1 VDFANHRQAVIV
13 LEVNSNLKEENMV
26 TMDRIFERFLKKS
39 PVSVMVRATLEN
51 VFSPERLD
59 ELFAQNAKKQ
69 RPGQL
74 LFSTV
79 VDSMSLVV
87 CKIRPSLHA
96 VYQARKKKFG
106 VSVKSLYNK
115 INGVEPAVS
124 EALVRQTAADL
135 REIVQACGAVR
146 RPVLPGYRTLIVD
159 GNHFPGVEHR
169 IEELRTTRSGALPG
183 QALAVLEAE
192 TGLVVDAIGCEDGHS
207 QERSLLPEL
216 VQRFSPGDVVV
227 ADRNFCTTNFL
238 FDLSTQKAFFV
249 IRQHGS
255 TLTWQPTG
263 RRRRVGKCGKD
274 VIYEQIVKL
283 TDPRRDETMYARRIT
298 IKLHQPTRDG
308 DWEVHVLTNLPKK
321 ITAQRVADV
330 YGKRWSI
337 ESAFGELATVLN
349 SEIETLGH
357 PPAAVLGFC
366 VALVA
371 YNQLMV
377 VKAALRAVHGEETV
391 DSQVSSYYLA
401 DEIAGTWRGL
411 TIAVEEATW
420 SHRFSGATASQMARF
435 LLRAAKL
442 VDLSAFQKHPR
453 GPKKPRPRRTSGK
466 KQKHVSIA
474 RILAKRKL
482 AVC

>member
-1 VDFANHRQAVIV
+1 
-13 LEVNSNLKEENMV
+13 MV
-26 TMDRIFERFLKKS
+26 AMEQMFERFLAKS

-59 ELFAQNAKKQ
+59 ELFAQNAKQQ
-69 RPGQL
+69 RPSQL
-74 LFSTV
+74 LFSAV

-96 VYQARKKKFG
+96 VYQANKKEFS
-106 VSVKSLYNK
+106 VSIKSLYNK
-115 INGVEPAVS
+115 VNGIEPAVS
-124 EALVRQTAADL
+124 EALVRETAADL
-135 REIVQACGAVR
+135 RDIVQACGAAR
-146 RPVLPGYRTLIVD
+146 SPLLPGYRTLIVD

-183 QALAVLEAE
+183 QAIAVLEAE
-192 TGLVVDAIGCEDGHS
+192 TQLVVDVIGCEDGHS

-216 VQRFSPGDVVV
+216 AKRISPRDVVV

-238 FDLSTQKAFFV
+238 FDLKRQKAFFV

-255 TLTWQPTG
+255 TLTWQLTG
-263 RRRRVGKCGKD
+263 RRCRVGKCGKD
-274 VIYEQIVKL
+274 VIYEQIAKL
-283 TDPRRDETMYARRIT
+283 TDPRSGETMYVRRIT
-298 IKLHQPTRDG
+298 IKLHRPTRDG
-308 DWEVHVLTNLPKK
+308 DSEVHVLTNLPKK

-337 ESAFGELATVLN
+337 ETAFGELATVLN

-391 DSQVSSYYLA
+391 DSHVSSYYLA

-411 TIAVEEATW
+411 TIAVDNAIW
-420 SHRFSGATASQMARF
+420 SRRFSGATASQMARF

-453 GPKKPRPRRTSGK
+453 GPKKPRPKKTSGK

-482 AVC
+482 AAC

>member
-1 VDFANHRQAVIV
+1 
-13 LEVNSNLKEENMV
+13 MV
-26 TMDRIFERFLKKS
+26 AMERMFERFLKKS

-51 VFSPERLD
+51 VFSPKRLD
-59 ELFAQNAKKQ
+59 KVFAQNAKQQ
-69 RPGQL
+69 RPSQL

-96 VYQARKKKFG
+96 VYQANKKEFS

-115 INGVEPAVS
+115 VNGVEPAVS
-124 EALVRQTAADL
+124 EALVRETATDL
-135 REIVQACGAVR
+135 CDIVQACGAAR
-146 RPVLPGYRTLIVD
+146 WPLLPGYRTLIVD

-183 QALAVLEAE
+183 QAIAVLEAE
-192 TGLVVDAIGCEDGHS
+192 TQLVVDAIGCEDGHS

-216 VQRFSPGDVVV
+216 ARRISRRDVVV

-238 FDLSTQKAFFV
+238 FDLRAQKAFFV

-255 TLTWQPTG
+255 TLTWQLTG

-283 TDPRRDETMYARRIT
+283 TDPRRGETMYVRRIT

-308 DWEVHVLTNLPKK
+308 DSQVHVLTNLPKK
-321 ITAQRVADV
+321 ITARQVAKV

-337 ESAFGELATVLN
+337 ETAFGELATVLN

-371 YNQLMV
+371 YNQLIV

-391 DSQVSSYYLA
+391 DSHVSSYYLA

-411 TIAVEEATW
+411 AIAVDDTIW
-420 SHRFSGATASQMARF
+420 SRRFSGATASQMARF

-453 GPKKPRPRRTSGK
+453 GPKKPPPKKTSGK

-482 AVC
+482 AKC

>member
-1 VDFANHRQAVIV
+1 
-13 LEVNSNLKEENMV
+13 MV
-26 TMDRIFERFLKKS
+26 AMERMFERFLKKS

-51 VFSPERLD
+51 VFSPQRLD
-59 ELFAQNAKKQ
+59 ELFAQNAKQQ
-69 RPGQL
+69 RPSQL
-74 LFSTV
+74 LFSAV
-79 VDSMSLVV
+79 VNSMSLVV

-96 VYQARKKKFG
+96 VYQANKKEFS

-115 INGVEPAVS
+115 VNGVEPAVS
-124 EALVRQTAADL
+124 EALVRETAIDL
-135 REIVQACGAVR
+135 RNIVQACGAVR
-146 RPVLPGYRTLIVD
+146 SPLLPGYRTLIVD

-169 IEELRTTRSGALPG
+169 IGELRTTRSGALPG
-183 QALAVLEAE
+183 QAIAVLEAE
-192 TGLVVDAIGCEDGHS
+192 SQLVVDAIGCEDGHS

-216 VQRFSPGDVVV
+216 AKRISPRDVVV
-227 ADRNFCTTNFL
+227 ADRNFCTTGFL
-238 FDLSTQKAFFV
+238 FDLKAQKAFFV

-255 TLTWQPTG
+255 TLTWQLTG

-283 TDPRRDETMYARRIT
+283 TDPRRGETMYARRIT

-308 DWEVHVLTNLPKK
+308 DYEVHVLTNLPKE
-321 ITAQRVADV
+321 IAALQVAKV

-337 ESAFGELATVLN
+337 ETAFGELAAVLN

-391 DSQVSSYYLA
+391 DAQVSSYYLA

-411 TIAVEEATW
+411 AIAVDDTIW
-420 SHRFSGATASQMARF
+420 SRRFSGATPSQMARF

-453 GPKKPRPRRTSGK
+453 GPKKPLPKKTSGK

-482 AVC
+482 AKC

>member
-1 VDFANHRQAVIV
+1 
-13 LEVNSNLKEENMV
+13 MV
-26 TMDRIFERFLKKS
+26 AMERMFERFLKKS

-51 VFSPERLD
+51 VFSPQRLD
-59 ELFAQNAKKQ
+59 QLFAQNAKQQ
-69 RPGQL
+69 RPSEL

-96 VYQARKKKFG
+96 VYQAHQKKFS

-115 INGVEPAVS
+115 VNGVEPAVS
-124 EALVRQTAADL
+124 EALVRETAADL
-135 REIVQACGAVR
+135 RNIVQACGAAR
-146 RPVLPGYRTLIVD
+146 LPLLPGYRTLIVD

-169 IEELRTTRSGALPG
+169 IEELRTTRAGALPG
-183 QALAVLEAE
+183 QAIAVLEAE
-192 TGLVVDAIGCEDGHS
+192 TQLVVDVIGCEDGHS
-207 QERSLLPEL
+207 QERSLLPKL
-216 VQRFSPGDVVV
+216 VERIEPRDVIV
-227 ADRNFCTTNFL
+227 ADRNFCTTGFL
-238 FDLSTQKAFFV
+238 FDLRAQKAFFV

-255 TLTWQPTG
+255 TLTWQLTG
-263 RRRRVGKCGKD
+263 RRRRVGECGKD

-283 TDPRRDETMYARRIT
+283 TDPRRGETMYARRIT

-308 DWEVHVLTNLPKK
+308 DCEVHVLTNLPKK

-391 DSQVSSYYLA
+391 DAHVSSYYLA
-401 DEIAGTWRGL
+401 DEIAGMWRGL
-411 TIAVEEATW
+411 AIAVDDAIW
-420 SHRFSGATASQMARF
+420 SRRFTGANH
-435 LLRAAKL
+435 L
-442 VDLSAFQKHPR
+442 
-453 GPKKPRPRRTSGK
+453 
-466 KQKHVSIA
+466 
-474 RILAKRKL
+474 
-482 AVC
+482 

>member
-1 VDFANHRQAVIV
+1 
-13 LEVNSNLKEENMV
+13 MV
-26 TMDRIFERFLKKS
+26 AMERMFERFLKMS
-39 PVSVMVRATLEN
+39 PVSVMVRATMEN
-51 VFSPERLD
+51 VFSAERLNA
-59 ELFAQNAKKQ
+59 LFAQNAKQQ
-69 RPGQL
+69 RPSQL
-74 LFSTV
+74 LFSAV
-79 VDSMSLVV
+79 VDSMSMVV

-96 VYQARKKKFG
+96 VYQANKKKFG

-115 INGVEPAVS
+115 VNGVEPTVS
-124 EALVRQTAADL
+124 EALVRETAIDL
-135 REIVQACGAVR
+135 RSIVQACGAT
-146 RPVLPGYRTLIVD
+146 RPPLLPGYRTLIVD

-183 QALAVLEAE
+183 QAIAVLEAE
-192 TGLVVDAIGCEDGHS
+192 SQLVVDAIGCEDGHS

-216 VQRFSPGDVVV
+216 AKRISPRDVVV
-227 ADRNFCTTNFL
+227 ADRNFCTTTFL
-238 FDLSTQKAFFV
+238 FDLNARKAFFV

-255 TLTWQPTG
+255 TLTWKATG
-263 RRRRVGKCGKD
+263 RRHRVGECGKD
-274 VIYEQIVKL
+274 VIYEQVIML
-283 TDPRRDETMYARRIT
+283 TDPQRGETMFVRRIT
-298 IKLHQPTRDG
+298 IKLDQPTRDG
-308 DWEVHVLTNLPKK
+308 DWEVYVLTNLPKK
-321 ITAQRVADV
+321 IMAQRVAMV

-337 ESAFGELATVLN
+337 ETAFGELATVLN

-391 DSQVSSYYLA
+391 DAHVSSYYLA

-411 TIAVEEATW
+411 MIAVEDAIW
-420 SHRFSGATASQMARF
+420 NRRFSGATASQMACF
-435 LLRAAKL
+435 LLRAAQL

-453 GPKKPRPRRTSGK
+453 GPKKPPPKKTSGK

-482 AVC
+482 ALC

>member
-1 VDFANHRQAVIV
+1 
-13 LEVNSNLKEENMV
+13 
-26 TMDRIFERFLKKS
+26 
-39 PVSVMVRATLEN
+39 
-51 VFSPERLD
+51 
-59 ELFAQNAKKQ
+59 LFAQNAKQQ
-69 RPGQL
+69 RPGKL

-96 VYQARKKKFG
+96 AYQANKKQFG
-106 VSVKSLYNK
+106 VSVNSLYNK
-115 INGVEPAVS
+115 VNGVEPTVS
-124 EALVRQTAADL
+124 EALVRETATDL
-135 REIVQACGAVR
+135 RKIVRACGAAR
-146 RPVLPGYRTLIVD
+146 RPLLPGYRTLIVD

-183 QALAVLEAE
+183 QAIAVLEAE
-192 TGLVVDAIGCEDGHS
+192 TQLVVDVVGCEDGHS

-216 VQRFSPGDVVV
+216 VKRISSRDVVV

-238 FDLSTQKAFFV
+238 FDLNAQKAFFV
-249 IRQHGS
+249 IRQHAS
-255 TLTWQPTG
+255 TLTWKLTG

-274 VIYEQIVKL
+274 VIYEQIVAL
-283 TDPRRDETMYARRIT
+283 TDPRRGETMYVRRIT

-308 DWEVHVLTNLPKK
+308 DSEVHVLTNLPKMVRAK
-321 ITAQRVADV
+321 RVATV

-337 ESAFGELATVLN
+337 ETAFGELATVLN

-377 VKAALRAVHGEETV
+377 VKAALRAVYGEKTV
-391 DSQVSSYYLA
+391 DASVSSYYLA

-411 TIAVEEATW
+411 EIAVEDAIW
-420 SHRFSGATASQMARF
+420 SRRFSGLTPSQMARF

-442 VDLSAFQKHPR
+442 VNLSAFQKHPR
-453 GPKKPRPRRTSGK
+453 GPKKPQPKRTSGK

-482 AVC
+482 AAC